1 MNLTSVGR
9 GKVLHKMLGIDTH
22 MATTACDFPLTIQM
36 DLEYSPLGWDR
47 TPIQPNRSGSQV
59 ASPIQSTL
67 TLERLP
73 KRLQETLRPVLNPPR
88 LQTSYLNPNAIYEGD
103 ARHLLRKIE
112 PNSVSVSVWSPPYFV
127 GKSYESEMS
136 FDDWKELLR
145 EVVALHFPIIK
156 PGGFL
161 VINIADI
168 LCFKDPSMPKI
179 QAEAVSQR
187 RSPVTRDN
195 VLNAMKEHPEANR
208 YQLAEILNCSEQT
221 IDRRLNGNNIRGG
234 KYESQ
239 TRVKIVGGLVE
250 NWALSAGFYTHDR
263 RVWVKDAAWENS
275 RWASLSYRSVDE
287 FEYLYFFWKPGV
299 TKVDRSRLTKA
310 EWRDWGSRA
319 VWNFPSV
326 RANDDHEAKFPLEL
340 PTRVIRLLTDPDE
353 IVLDCFLGSGTS
365 AVAAIREGR
374 RYIGIEREPKYVK
387 IAQRA
392 CQRANQP
399 RQTALLD

>member
-1 MNLTSVGR
+1 MASSIQTS
-9 GKVLHKMLGIDTH
+9 
-22 MATTACDFPLTIQM
+22 
-36 DLEYSPLGWDR
+36 
-47 TPIQPNRSGSQV
+47 
-59 ASPIQSTL
+59 L

-73 KRLQETLRPVLNPPR
+73 KHLQETLRPVLNPPKI
-88 LQTSYLNPNAIYEGD
+88 QTEYLNANAIYEGD
-103 ARHLLRKIE
+103 ARWLLPRIE
-112 PNSVSVSVWSPPYFV
+112 PNSISVSVWSPPYFV
-127 GKSYESEMS
+127 GKSYESQMS
-136 FDDWKELLR
+136 FGEWKGMLR
-145 EVVALHFPIIK
+145 EVIALHFPIIK

-179 QAEAVSQR
+179 QAEALNQR
-187 RSPVTRDN
+187 RSPVTRED
-195 VLNAMKEHPEANR
+195 VLRAIEEHPGFNR
-208 YQLAEILNCSEQT
+208 YQLARLLNCSEQT

-234 KYESQ
+234 KYETQ

-250 NWALSAGFYTHDR
+250 DWALGAGFYTHDR

-299 TKVDRSRLTKA
+299 TKVDRSRLTKN

-319 VWNFPSV
+319 VWTFPSV

-340 PTRVIRLLTDPDE
+340 PTRVIRLLTEPDE

-365 AVAAIREGR
+365 AVAAIREKR

-387 IAQRA
+387 SARQA
-392 CQRANQP
+392 CEGASHPKQMVLQDRSKYPELATLP
-399 RQTALLD
+399 FALAD